1 MSNAK
6 NISIRDN
13 LFLFNSNCWGCR
25 TENEGEVWKLME
37 NEVLGRDSFDIA
49 GFSDVLGGDFVEM
62 SYKLLVLMKLY
73 DISTGT
79 IHFYR
84 RKVI

>member
-1 MSNAK
+1 MWSEALGED
-6 NISIRDN
+6 IS
-13 LFLFNSNCWGCR
+13 
-25 TENEGEVWKLME
+25 
-37 NEVLGRDSFDIA
+37 DIA
-49 GFSDVLGGDFVEM
+49 DFLDALGGYFVEM
-62 SYKLLVLMKLY
+62 SYKISVLVRLY

>member
-1 MSNAK
+1 M
-6 NISIRDN
+6 
-13 LFLFNSNCWGCR
+13 W
-25 TENEGEVWKLME
+25 
-37 NEVLGRDSFDIA
+37 NEVLGLDIFNRA
-49 GFSDVLGGDFVEM
+49 RFSEVLSGCKVEI
-62 SYKLLVLMKLY
+62 SYKMIILLKLY

>member
-1 MSNAK
+1 MWS
-6 NISIRDN
+6 
-13 LFLFNSNCWGCR
+13 
-25 TENEGEVWKLME
+25 
-37 NEVLGRDSFDIA
+37 EVLGGDISDIA
-49 GFSDVLGGDFVEM
+49 DFPEAFDGDFVEM
-62 SYKLLVLMKLY
+62 SYKMAALVKLY

>member
-1 MSNAK
+1 MWS
-6 NISIRDN
+6 
-13 LFLFNSNCWGCR
+13 
-25 TENEGEVWKLME
+25 
-37 NEVLGRDSFDIA
+37 EVLGGNISDIA
-49 GFSDVLGGDFVEM
+49 DFSDALGGYFVEM
-62 SYKLLVLMKLY
+62 SYKISVLVKLY

>member
-1 MSNAK
+1 MWIEVFGGD
-6 NISIRDN
+6 ISDTAR
-13 LFLFNSNCWGCR
+13 
-25 TENEGEVWKLME
+25 
-37 NEVLGRDSFDIA
+37 
-49 GFSDVLGGDFVEM
+49 FSDALGGDFVEM
-62 SYKLLVLMKLY
+62 SYKMAVLVKIY